1 MEERTLSKETL
12 YKGRI
17 FDVESHHVSL
27 PNGNTSYR
35 DIIVHNGAVAVIA
48 IVDDK
53 LLLVRQYR
61 KAIEQETLE
70 IPAGKLDKIGENRYD
85 AALRELR
92 EETGYSGTLTEVCTM
107 NMSPGYMT
115 ESITIYRADHLI
127 KQSEQDLD
135 EDEFVD
141 VYLLTRQE
149 AQEAIQNGLIC
160 DAKTL
165 YAVLYWDLLGGK

>member
-1 MEERTLSKETL
+1 MEERTLSKETV

-35 DIIVHNGAVAVIA
+35 DIIVHQGAVAVIT
-48 IVDDK
+48 IIDHK

-70 IPAGKLDKIGENRYD
+70 IPAGKLDKVGEDRYE

-92 EETGYSGTLTEVCTM
+92 EETGYSGKLTEICTM
-107 NMSPGYMT
+107 NMSPGYLS
-115 ESITIYRADHLI
+115 ENITIYRADNVI
-127 KQSEQDLD
+127 KQSEQELD
-135 EDEFVD
+135 DDEFVD
-141 VYLLTRQE
+141 VCLLTRQQVE
-149 AQEAIQNGLIC
+149 EAIQDGLIC

>member
-1 MEERTLSKETL
+1 MKEQTLTKETV

-35 DIIVHNGAVAVIA
+35 DIIVHHGAVAVIA
-48 IVDDK
+48 IVDDRM
-53 LLLVRQYR
+53 LLVRQYR

-70 IPAGKLDKIGENRYD
+70 IPAGKLDKNSENRYD

-92 EETGYSGTLTEVCTM
+92 EETGYSGILTEVCTM

-115 ESITIYRADHLI
+115 ESITIYRADNLI
-127 KQSEQDLD
+127 KQCEQELD

-141 VYLLTRQE
+141 VYLLTREETQ
-149 AQEAIQNGLIC
+149 QAIQNGIIC

-165 YAVLYWDLLGGK
+165 YAVQYWDLLGGK

>member
-1 MEERTLSKETL
+1 MEERTLSKETV

-35 DIIVHNGAVAVIA
+35 DIIVHQGAVAVIT
-48 IVDDK
+48 IIDHK

-70 IPAGKLDKIGENRYD
+70 IPAGKLDKVGEDRYE

-92 EETGYSGTLTEVCTM
+92 EETGYSGNLTEICTM
-107 NMSPGYMT
+107 NMSPGYLS
-115 ESITIYRADHLI
+115 ENITIYRADNVI
-127 KQSEQDLD
+127 KQSEQELD
-135 EDEFVD
+135 DDEFVD
-141 VYLLTRQE
+141 VCLLTRQQVE
-149 AQEAIQNGLIC
+149 EAIQDRLIC